1 MSNFELKHLYNR
13 KAETVK
19 MPYNAVIS
27 ICAITS
33 LMPLWEIYRGKN
45 VQLSSAFNFSGYIL
59 FFQALGCAFFCCITW
74 IEVLSP
80 IEGAKALLRMW
91 PLFFSCYFWSICKS
105 TLAKQISS
113 LSIGLCFVLISL
125 PYSNLLNDYFFLR
138 FLPLAVTPI
147 FFYRLIMEIKI
158 IRKNRLSQISK
169 WVYLTYLTNFAAAL
183 STIFLYKFS
192 FTCIVGWG
200 LQIPSNIYLTL
211 AVKDSIDGMDL

>member
-1 MSNFELKHLYNR
+1 
-13 KAETVK
+13 

-45 VQLSSAFNFSGYIL
+45 IQLSTAVNYSGYIL

-74 IEVLSP
+74 IKVLSP
-80 IEGAKALLRMW
+80 IEGAKALVRMR
-91 PLFFSCYFWSICKS
+91 PLFSSCYFWSVCKS
-105 TLAKQISS
+105 TLSKRISS

-125 PYSNLLNDYFFLR
+125 PYSNSSNDYFLLQL
-138 FLPLAVTPI
+138 LPLAVTPI

-183 STIFLYKFS
+183 STIFLSKFN
-192 FTCIVGWG
+192 FTCLVAWG

-211 AVKDSIDGMDL
+211 AVKDSIDVIDL

>member
-1 MSNFELKHLYNR
+1 M
-13 KAETVK
+13 
-19 MPYNAVIS
+19 
-27 ICAITS
+27 
-33 LMPLWEIYRGKN
+33 
-45 VQLSSAFNFSGYIL
+45 
-59 FFQALGCAFFCCITW
+59 
-74 IEVLSP
+74 LSP
-80 IEGAKALLRMW
+80 IESAKALLRMW

-105 TLAKQISS
+105 TLSKQISS

-125 PYSNLLNDYFFLR
+125 PYSNLSSDYFFLQ

-147 FFYRLIMEIKI
+147 FFYRLIMEVKI

-211 AVKDSIDGMDL
+211 AVKDSIDGMDLWIFSMLSIHTSSLALDHALTKWTMPSFYFF